1 MALTGKWSVVE
12 YGKCFI
18 RCGIMKLCS
27 VYKNITKMLMHRKLK
42 ETRSVREMDITD
54 TINELTYELSE
65 CREDERNSQNQML
78 QVVSTAGAIIGLCF
92 GLSAL
97 FPNVEQ
103 SQEISEIVNHLVLF
117 LTGCVLCTTFP
128 YITFLGIGDVLRF
141 HYIRGLE
148 DRLSQLVSE
157 RNGQKEVLHWMSMS
171 GPIMTKNLLHIR
183 KTKYTPIS
191 YGCYVL
197 AAISA
202 TIFCLITIIVE
213 FVNIVDRKWY
223 DNVFIITA
231 LIIIALSLIIFA
243 LISIEAENMYNS
255 SHGTA
260 EMDRSNRLNVS
271 GGRRP

>member
-1 MALTGKWSVVE
+1 
-12 YGKCFI
+12 
-18 RCGIMKLCS
+18 
-27 VYKNITKMLMHRKLK
+27 
-42 ETRSVREMDITD
+42 MDIAD
-54 TINELTYELSE
+54 TISELTYELSE

-78 QVVSTAGAIIGLCF
+78 QVVSTAGAIIGICF

-141 HYIRGLE
+141 HYIRDLE

-157 RNGQKEVLHWMSMS
+157 RNGQEKVLHWMSMS
-171 GPIMTKNLLHIR
+171 APIMTKNLLHIK

-191 YGCYVL
+191 YFCYVL
-197 AAISA
+197 ATISA
-202 TIFCLITIIVE
+202 TAFCLITIIVE
-213 FVNIVDRKWY
+213 FENIVDHKWY
-223 DNVFIITA
+223 DNVSAMIALIVILLSFII
-231 LIIIALSLIIFA
+231 FVF
-243 LISIEAENMYNS
+243 ISIKAKNMYDRS
-255 SHGTA
+255 RDIA
-260 EMDRSNRLNVS
+260 DIDRSNRLNAS

>member
-1 MALTGKWSVVE
+1 
-12 YGKCFI
+12 
-18 RCGIMKLCS
+18 
-27 VYKNITKMLMHRKLK
+27 
-42 ETRSVREMDITD
+42 MDITD

-157 RNGQKEVLHWMSMS
+157 RNGQKEVLHWPYYDKKSVTYKENK
-171 GPIMTKNLLHIR
+171 I
-183 KTKYTPIS
+183 YS
-191 YGCYVL
+191 YFLWVL
-197 AAISA
+197 CIGSN
-202 TIFCLITIIVE
+202 FSYYFLP
-213 FVNIVDRKWY
+213 Y
-223 DNVFIITA
+223 
-231 LIIIALSLIIFA
+231 
-243 LISIEAENMYNS
+243 YNYS
-255 SHGTA
+255 
-260 EMDRSNRLNVS
+260 
-271 GGRRP
+271 